1 MIELFNAI
9 IHGLLLGGLYALF
22 ATGLSLSF
30 GIMRMINMAHG
41 DMIILSSY
49 LALAIVIPLGI
60 NPFLAIL
67 LVVPIMA
74 VLGYILQQFIL
85 NKTLGNDILPPLLV
99 TFGLSIIIQN
109 TLLEIFSADSQGLN
123 AGDIEISSIP
133 LTQDISVGLF
143 PVLVMIIAIF
153 VIVSLEYFFS
163 KTSLGR
169 NFRATSDDHVTASLM
184 GIDTKKIYSIAMA
197 LATSIMAI
205 AGVLLAIRTN
215 FDPYSGPLNLLYAF
229 EAVIIG
235 GLGSLWGTLIG
246 GIILGVS
253 QAVGSYID
261 PGWGILSGH
270 IVFLIIL
277 MFRPQG
283 LFPKTKDR

>member
-1 MIELFNAI
+1 MMELLNTI
-9 IHGLLLGGLYALF
+9 IHGLLLGGLYSLF

-60 NPFLAIL
+60 NPFLTLL

-74 VLGYILQQFIL
+74 VLGYILQKLIL

-99 TFGLSIIIQN
+99 TFGFSIIIQN

-123 AGDIEISSIP
+123 AGKIETASIQ
-133 LTQDISVGLF
+133 LTQNISVGFF
-143 PVLVMIIAIF
+143 PVLVMLIAVF
-153 VIVSLEYFFS
+153 VIVALEYLFY

-169 NFRATSDDHVTASLM
+169 NFRATSDDHLTASLM
-184 GIDTKKIYSIAMA
+184 GIDTHKIYSIAMA
-197 LATSIMAI
+197 LATAIMAV

-215 FDPYSGPLNLLYAF
+215 FDPSAGPLNLLYAF
-229 EAVIIG
+229 EVVIIG
-235 GLGSLWGTLIG
+235 GLGSLWGTLLAG
-246 GIILGVS
+246 MILGVS
-253 QAVGSYID
+253 QTIGSYID

-270 IVFLIIL
+270 IMFLVIL

>member
-1 MIELFNAI
+1 MIELLNAI

-74 VLGYILQQFIL
+74 VLGYILQQLIL

-123 AGDIEISSIP
+123 AGDIEIASIS

-153 VIVSLEYFFS
+153 VIVALEYLFS

-169 NFRATSDDHVTASLM
+169 NFRATSDNHITASLM

-215 FDPYSGPLNLLYAF
+215 FDPSSGPLNLLYAF

-253 QAVGSYID
+253 QAIGSYID

-283 LFPKTKDR
+283 LFPKTKDK